1 VEFHISIKE
10 KIMITR
16 YGLMLCTALVLG
28 GALITGSGNAFGKGD
43 EKTSKKESA
52 SSDRYID
59 KASKG
64 DRKSELAVE
73 KTWKKESASSDRYI
87 DKASSVSS
95 VSSAVPEPSTLLL
108 LGSGLVGLVTWR
120 FRRRKTGTA

>member
-1 VEFHISIKE
+1 
-10 KIMITR
+10 MITR

-59 KASKG
+59 KAS
-64 DRKSELAVE
+64 
-73 KTWKKESASSDRYI
+73 
-87 DKASSVSS
+87 SVSS

-120 FRRRKTGTA
+120 FRHRKTETA

>member
-1 VEFHISIKE
+1 
-10 KIMITR
+10 MITR

-43 EKTSKKESA
+43 EKTSKKENA
-52 SSDRYID
+52 SSN
-59 KASKG
+59 
-64 DRKSELAVE
+64 
-73 KTWKKESASSDRYI
+73 RYI

-95 VSSAVPEPSTLLL
+95 VSAAVPEPSTLLL

-120 FRRRKTGTA
+120 FRHRKTGTA

>member
-1 VEFHISIKE
+1 
-10 KIMITR
+10 MITR

-59 KASKG
+59 KAAKD
-64 DRKSELAVE
+64 DRKSKSELAVE
-73 KTWKKESASSDRYI
+73 KTSKKENASSNRYI

-95 VSSAVPEPSTLLL
+95 VSAAVPEPSTLLL

-120 FRRRKTGTA
+120 FRHRKTGTA